1 MRLRKHWPSV
11 SPAVALLRP
20 QVQQPLTTIRK
31 YLDFHRHAP
40 AHHPP
45 AMDSATS
52 TTTPA
57 SPPER
62 SISPEPWATPSLAL
76 GAIPPL
82 DRSVS
87 TASSVSSV
95 SGRSASSRLS
105 DGGRRRGYM
114 RPEGTKFSD
123 SAMHRESVQNLGT
136 IAHLQYYFAR
146 TGLLDTATGRVAK
159 SRTKGTRTPSGTE
172 PVSPGLEGDF
182 STLSLASPDGSIEHH
197 LGEGF
202 VESPLDESA
211 PLPWDDAEP
220 MMLPP
225 TVSTYKNNP
234 IYVPPPPDMTVL
246 RRELRESLAEATK
259 HLNEL
264 EKGFASAPPPPTQVR
279 TNSDGTTDAQ
289 GWHEIQGLNLLDVTT
304 LAIRA
309 AKNYYTAHEEP
320 QRLYAIKSERTIRK
334 ELYECLEVL
343 KRLAIRNFAAGVQP
357 YEVTQIDQWVRDINN
372 LLDTEEERE
381 RIEREEEENSA
392 WRQGDW
398 SGKERERELLFLRSF
413 DSSPDPLPEWT
424 PPTGDITPTPFLS
437 TVQTG
442 LRLVHLHNTLV
453 RKSRR
458 QFEEIKNYHTD
469 TAKPYRCADNLR
481 YWIKAAEL
489 RWDIKLDVDVM
500 GVVHG
505 DDADAWQKFDA
516 ALLKWSA
523 GVREEITSEW
533 HKQKNQTRT
542 PTLQID
548 PNYEAQ

>member
-20 QVQQPLTTIRK
+20 QLQQPLTTIRN
-31 YLDFHRHAP
+31 YLDFARHPVTAAKRP
-40 AHHPP
+40 PPP
-45 AMDSATS
+45 AAAMDAL
-52 TTTPA
+52 PA
-57 SPPER
+57 AMAAPER
-62 SISPEPWATPSLAL
+62 SVSPEPWTTPSLAL

-87 TASSVSSV
+87 TASSVSS
-95 SGRSASSRLS
+95 SSRLS

-159 SRTKGTRTPSGTE
+159 SRPQGARTGSGTGLE
-172 PVSPGLEGDF
+172 PVSPA
-182 STLSLASPDGSIEHH
+182 LSPDGAASMVLLPASPDGSEA
-197 LGEGF
+197 F
-202 VESPLDESA
+202 VESPLDE
-211 PLPWDDAEP
+211 PLAMPWDDGEP

-225 TVSTYKNNP
+225 TVSTYKNTP

-246 RRELRESLAEATK
+246 RRELRESLVEAAK
-259 HLNEL
+259 HLAEL
-264 EKGFASAPPPPTQVR
+264 DHGFVSAAPPPTSASEAP
-279 TNSDGTTDAQ
+279 
-289 GWHEIQGLNLLDVTT
+289 GWHEVQGLNLLDVTT

-309 AKNYYTAHEEP
+309 AKNYYTAHEAP

-343 KRLAIRNFAAGVQP
+343 KRLAIRNFASGVQP
-357 YEVTQIDQWVRDINN
+357 HEVAHIRQWVRDIHT
-372 LLDTEEERE
+372 LLDTEEAQEQLEHTEQERCPW
-381 RIEREEEENSA
+381 RE
-392 WRQGDW
+392 GDW
-398 SGKERERELLFLRSF
+398 AGRERERELLFLRSF
-413 DSSPDPLPEWT
+413 DSSPDALPDWT
-424 PPTGDITPTPFLS
+424 PPHDDATPTPFLAAMQS
-437 TVQTG
+437 G
-442 LRLVHLHNTLV
+442 LRLVHLHNALV

-458 QFEEIKNYHTD
+458 QFEQIKNYHVD

-489 RWDIKLDVDVM
+489 RWDLKLEVDVM

-505 DDADAWQKFDA
+505 DSAAAWQTLDA
-516 ALLKWSA
+516 ALLTWSA

-533 HKQKNQTRT
+533 QKQKTQTRT